1 MTVPED
7 SNAMT
12 HKGQGVFCDAWL
24 TKPVVFLLVKW
35 FILGIATKLVTL
47 YTDDRLMA
55 SPNESRETLQN
66 PQSVTPG
73 HKVQHRGEAWLWR
86 RKEIEIWEYAL
97 LTLEWAKGVG
107 VQCIVPYQKKILLR
121 YPYRFRMCSN
131 IKILQIVHGII
142 AKYSNQKSLYY
153 FIITSGKVFYLLEGI
168 RLSYILFYILHTG
181 WVL

>member
-12 HKGQGVFCDAWL
+12 HKGQRVFCDAWL
-24 TKPVVFLLVKW
+24 TKPVIFLLVKW

-66 PQSVTPG
+66 TQSVTPG

-97 LTLEWAKGVG
+97 LALEWAKGVG
-107 VQCIVPYQKKILLR
+107 GGTMYRTLPKKNTVTLPLPIPYVLKYKNITNSTRHNSKI
-121 YPYRFRMCSN
+121 F
-131 IKILQIVHGII
+131 K
-142 AKYSNQKSLYY
+142 
-153 FIITSGKVFYLLEGI
+153 TKVV
-168 RLSYILFYILHTG
+168 ILFYHHKR
-181 WVL
+181 